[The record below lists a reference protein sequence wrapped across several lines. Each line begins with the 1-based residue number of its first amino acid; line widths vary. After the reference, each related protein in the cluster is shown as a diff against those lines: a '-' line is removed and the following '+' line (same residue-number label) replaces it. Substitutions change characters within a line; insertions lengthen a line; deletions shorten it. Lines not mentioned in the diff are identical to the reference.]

1 MRPSTL
7 SFVCLTA
14 LIALS
19 AAAFAQ
25 QSPPAPA
32 GLYDASPYLGQIRN
46 DVLFGDVWERP
57 GLSKRDRSLVTIAV
71 NQALY
76 ATEELRLHIARGLDN
91 GLTPSQIAE
100 AIAHVLVYSGFPT
113 GVNASRVA
121 AEVFKER
128 GLPARPQAT
137 PRNRE
142 PIGPPAY
149 PGTFQTTPYLS
160 ELLNEFVYGEL
171 WERPDLSKRDRSVI
185 TVAVA
190 QTMGATSELRAHLGR
205 ALDNGVTQAEI
216 NEIITHV
223 SFYAGFPSGM
233 NASQVAA
240 SVFQARKMPVPQ
252 ADFPGAPSLDA
263 LVDRLLAPTWERG
276 GLSARDRS
284 LVTVAVVQTLYATEE
299 LRAQMNR
306 AIENGVTPEQLS
318 ELIAH
323 LTLYAGFPR
332 GVNGSRTAA
341 EVLKERGLPL
351 PRP

>member
-1 MRPSTL
+1 MRST
-7 SFVCLTA
+7 T
-14 LIALS
+14 LILVLAGAVLGS
-19 AAAFAQ
+19 SSVLAQ
-25 QSPPAPA
+25 QAPPPPPA
-32 GLYDASPYLGQIRN
+32 GFYDAAPYLGQIRN
-46 DVLFGDVWERP
+46 QVLFGDIWERP
-57 GLSKRDRSLVTIAV
+57 GLSKRDRSLITIAV
-71 NQALY
+71 NQAQY
-76 ATEELRLHIARGLDN
+76 ATDELRIHIGRGLDN

-128 GLPARPQAT
+128 GLPARPESS

-142 PIGPPAY
+142 PVAPPEY
-149 PGTFQTTPYLS
+149 PGAFQTTPYLS
-160 ELLNEFVYGEL
+160 ALLNDFVYGEL
-171 WERPDLSKRDRSVI
+171 WERRDLSKRDRSMI
-185 TVAVA
+185 TIAVA
-190 QTMGATSELRAHLGR
+190 QTMGASSELRAHLARG
-205 ALDNGVTQAEI
+205 LDNGVTQAEI
-216 NEIITHV
+216 DEIITHV

-240 SVFQARKMPVPQ
+240 SVFESRKMPVPQ

-263 LVDRLLAPTWERG
+263 LIDRVIAPTWERA
-276 GLSARDRS
+276 GLSERDRS
-284 LVTVAVVQTLYATEE
+284 LVTVAVVQTLYATDE
-299 LRAQMNR
+299 LRNQMNR
-306 AIENGVTPEQLS
+306 ALENGVTPEQLS

-341 EVLKERGLPL
+341 EVLKEKGLPL